1 MIMSIEHV
9 LMLDKAD
16 ELSQM
21 IIQSEVMRAYQLA
34 SEELAMNKEA
44 QNLIKDF
51 TNIKDQYDDVQRFGH
66 YHPDYHEIMKN
77 VRSTK
82 RKMDMNYY
90 VADYKLAE
98 RNLQRFLDDVSEH
111 IARSVSEQVMVPRD
125 GLALTDGGCA
135 TGSCGTGGSCG
146 CKAS

>member
-9 LMLDKAD
+9 QMLDKAD

-21 IIQSEVMRAYQLA
+21 INQSEVMRAYQKANNDL
-34 SEELAMNKEA
+34 LMNKQA
-44 QNLIKDF
+44 QSLIKNF
-51 TNIKDQYDDVQRFGH
+51 SNIKEQYEDVQRFGH

-82 RKMDMNYY
+82 RKMDMDPY
-90 VADYKLAE
+90 VAAFKLAE
-98 RNLQRFLDDVSEH
+98 RNLQRFLDDISEY
-111 IARSVSEQVMVPRD
+111 IAESVSEQVMVPRD

-135 TGSCGTGGSCG
+135 TGSCGTGGGCG
-146 CKAS
+146 CKVS

>member
-9 LMLDKAD
+9 QMLDKAD

-21 IIQSEVMRAYQLA
+21 INQSEVMRAYQKANNDL
-34 SEELAMNKEA
+34 LMNEQA
-44 QNLIKDF
+44 QSLIKNF
-51 TNIKDQYDDVQRFGH
+51 SNIKEQYEDVQRFGH

-82 RKMDMNYY
+82 RKMDMDPY
-90 VADYKLAE
+90 VAAFKLAE
-98 RNLQRFLDDVSEH
+98 RNLQRFLDDVSEY
-111 IARSVSEQVMVPRD
+111 IAESVSEQVMVPRD

-135 TGSCGTGGSCG
+135 TGSFGTGGGCG
-146 CKAS
+146 CKVS

>member
-9 LMLDKAD
+9 QMLDKAD

-21 IIQSEVMRAYQLA
+21 INQSEVMRAYQKANNDL
-34 SEELAMNKEA
+34 LMNEQA
-44 QNLIKDF
+44 QSLIKNF
-51 TNIKDQYDDVQRFGH
+51 SNIKEQYEDVQRFGH

-82 RKMDMNYY
+82 RKMDMDPY
-90 VADYKLAE
+90 VAAFKLAE
-98 RNLQRFLDDVSEH
+98 RNLQRFLDDVSEY
-111 IARSVSEQVMVPRD
+111 IAESVSEQVMVPRD

-135 TGSCGTGGSCG
+135 TGGCGTGGGCG
-146 CKAS
+146 CKVS

>member
-9 LMLDKAD
+9 QMLDKAD

-21 IIQSEVMRAYQLA
+21 INQSEVMRAYQKANNDL
-34 SEELAMNKEA
+34 LMNEQA
-44 QNLIKDF
+44 QSLIKNF
-51 TNIKDQYDDVQRFGH
+51 SNIKEQYEDVQRFGH

-82 RKMDMNYY
+82 RKMDMDPY
-90 VADYKLAE
+90 VAAFKLAE
-98 RNLQRFLDDVSEH
+98 RNLQRFLDDVSVY
-111 IARSVSEQVMVPRD
+111 IAESVSEQVMVPRD

-135 TGSCGTGGSCG
+135 TGSCGTGGGCG
-146 CKAS
+146 CKVS